1 MNIYRI
7 WFTDELEQDVTL
19 VAEFRS
25 HVLLTAC
32 KTALS
37 KEAKLRGL
45 QMLIRVNAV
54 KSIKS
59 EMC

>member
-25 HVLLTAC
+25 QVLLRAC
-32 KTALS
+32 KTELQ